1 MSTTTDESN
10 SEKAQHNLNE
20 VALKQL
26 TWKPS
31 VLRTIAV
38 RVTNAALAE
47 RVVWPDSIDV
57 SDVQPLDVNCIGSAY
72 RQLVKA
78 GVIEMTRDFRRS
90 EAKNARGRI
99 IHAYRLASKSK
110 ANTFLARN
118 GAKVPPSADAQ
129 LAFLM

>member
-1 MSTTTDESN
+1 MSEDKSQAE
-10 SEKAQHNLNE
+10 LNE

-38 RVTNAALAE
+38 RVTNAVLAE
-47 RVVWPDSIDV
+47 HVVWPDGIDV
-57 SDVQPLDVNCIGSAY
+57 SDVRTEDVNCIGSAY

-90 EAKNARGRI
+90 AAKNARGRI

-110 ANTFLARN
+110 AVTFLKRN
-118 GAKVPPSADAQ
+118 GAQPPSADPQQTFA
-129 LAFLM
+129 L